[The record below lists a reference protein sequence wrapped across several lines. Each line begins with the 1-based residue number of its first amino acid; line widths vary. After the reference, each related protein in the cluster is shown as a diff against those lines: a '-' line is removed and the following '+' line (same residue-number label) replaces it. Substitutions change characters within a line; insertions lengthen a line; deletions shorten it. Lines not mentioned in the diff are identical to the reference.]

1 MTAGMPAQTG
11 METSMEINL
20 EEVVDEVQAAFDRY
34 ERALMAND
42 VDTLNGLFWKS
53 LLTIRYGL
61 RENLYGHEA
70 ISAFRRARAVDDLAR
85 SLMHTVITTYGR
97 DFATANTEFTKHD
110 SGRRGRQSQ
119 TWMRTEA
126 GWRVVT
132 AHVSFLPAQD

>member
-1 MTAGMPAQTG
+1 MNAGMPGQTG
-11 METSMEINL
+11 GVTSMETNL
-20 EEVVDEVQAAFDRY
+20 KEVVDEVQAAFDRY

-97 DFATANTEFTKHD
+97 DFATANTEFKKTQ
-110 SGRRGRQSQ
+110 SGREGRQSQ
-119 TWMRTEA
+119 TWARTEQ
-126 GWRVVT
+126 GWRIVS
-132 AHVSFLPAQD
+132 AHVSWMTPA